1 MSKKLYEESN
11 ISAIANAIREKG
23 GTEVTYKVSEMAQAI
38 KDIPSGQIIN
48 NVFTYNEEEICEYID
63 ESKTQI
69 RYAKSNYEESV
80 YPTVENWLKDES
92 LIVHSGDEIDTS
104 KSFSAITVWPDEHAY
119 AAMSC
124 LAINLNGAF
133 LTDTF
138 TIVTTEN
145 FVYSISED
153 FKLNKDEGMVVDI
166 VYIPDYTNL
175 IFPMT
180 TYRTDLYDNCNT
192 SSSMDARA
200 VSSFDKL
207 IYDAT
212 TGKVKNPSSTDVT
225 LYLDD
230 YERLHEYA
238 LRYISMLQ
246 RLMPEL
252 DWSKWDITQSK
263 MFSMLLPC
271 FVPEEHD
278 KVRENLLNSIDG
290 RAIISEAMS
299 EYVDAKPIPF
309 YVREG
314 SGALYSTGISKYTND
329 SIEVNSL
336 NYLTQP
342 TLLRYMLPMN
352 DYNGWQKDYVKEL
365 YGDEEKSEQTM
376 LKMYTICS
384 KLAKIEAVRYL
395 CSEPYDISD
404 GQEMMYASSFR
415 LGWATPSLANQ
426 MVTQSDWVTRTTW
439 NEFDHY
445 DYIDKYYLPKDAHE
459 TDSEMRYYSG
469 SKEDSLLSLCK
480 GSPVGTTDNY
490 NTEKDKY
497 FIVVPVT
504 FPKVDDKI
512 YYSFGSY
519 IPPFFEA
526 PFVPPPNIEF
536 GG

>member
-63 ESKTQI
+63 KSKTQI

-104 KSFSAITVWPDEHAY
+104 KSFSAITVWPNEHAY
-119 AAMSC
+119 EAMAC

-138 TIVTTEN
+138 TIVTIEGY
-145 FVYSISED
+145 VYSISED

-166 VYIPDYTNL
+166 VYTPDYSNL

-180 TYRTDLYDNCNT
+180 TYRTDLYDNCNS

-200 VSSFDKL
+200 VEGFGKL

-212 TGKVKNPSSTDVT
+212 TGKVKNPSSTYVT

-230 YERLHEYA
+230 YDRLHEYT

-252 DWSKWDITQSK
+252 NWSKWDITQSEI
-263 MFSMLLPC
+263 FSMLLPC
-271 FVPEEHD
+271 FVPEEFD
-278 KVRENLLNSIDG
+278 KVRDNLLNSIDG
-290 RAIISEAMS
+290 RVTISESMS
-299 EYVDAKPIPF
+299 KYVDGKPIPF

-314 SGALYSTGISKYTND
+314 SGTLYSTGITNRTNNRIPVD
-329 SIEVNSL
+329 SY

-342 TLLRYMLPMN
+342 SLLMFMLPLN
-352 DYNGWQKDYVKEL
+352 DYNGWQRDYIEEL
-365 YGDEEKSEQTM
+365 SEEEEEAKQIY
-376 LKMYTICS
+376 LKMYAICS

-395 CSEPYDISD
+395 CSEPYDVSE
-404 GQEMMYASSFR
+404 GQEMMYATSFC
-415 LGWATPSLANQ
+415 LGWATPSLARK
-426 MVTQSDWVTRTTW
+426 MRRGDWQTW
-439 NEFDHY
+439 GEFDHY
-445 DYIDKYYLPKDAHE
+445 DYIDKYYLPKNAHE
-459 TDSEMRYYSG
+459 TDSHMRYYSG
-469 SKEDSLLSLCK
+469 SKEDGRFSFFCD
-480 GSPVGTTDNY
+480 GSSIGTTDNY
-490 NTEKDKY
+490 NTEKDEY

-504 FPKVDDKI
+504 FPKVDDMI
-512 YYSFGSY
+512 YYFDGGC

-526 PFVPPPNIEF
+526 PFVPPPNVQI